1 MAFIN
6 YLVDSYRTYAASAMA
21 APSCARSILGAG
33 LPFAARPMFEGLG
46 IWGACAVLG
55 CLAVGMCAIPFV
67 FIRFGDVIRAKSE
80 FCRPL
85 KEDEEGVEKGEEMAS
100 SASSLSFV
108 V

>member
-1 MAFIN
+1 M
-6 YLVDSYRTYAASAMA
+6 
-21 APSCARSILGAG
+21 GAG

-46 IWGACAVLG
+46 IRGACAVLG
-55 CLAVGMCAIPFV
+55 GLAVGMCAIPFV
-67 FIRFGDVIRAKSE
+67 FIRFGDMIRAKSG

-85 KEDEEGVEKGEEMAS
+85 KEDEKEVEKGEEMAS